1 MTALLA
7 PAIDYPRAAPF
18 RLGGSSHAEILRSWL
33 YATTLPA
40 IAGCALFGRNAAI
53 ILGASVGAAVVSDF
67 LFAQLIRRRQRSD
80 MLHVLVLAL
89 LLGLTFPPTAPWYI
103 PAFAA
108 FVMVTVKTAFGGI
121 SHCIWHP
128 ALIARVVVQ
137 FLFTQQLG
145 LTFAGAP
152 VKGPVLA
159 PAHLVTGRI
168 ELSRQFAPT
177 EYLGWR
183 DTGLVEQKAHAFE
196 TVRPQ
201 QVLRLYADGQIPQDV
216 SLWKNDPPLRF
227 TPLLRD
233 YLPPW
238 GDTILGAVPGAIG
251 ETTSLAIIVAG
262 LYLIYRGHLR
272 WQLPIAVLAGAA
284 VAAAIMPIS
293 IGADKAYRWV
303 PILVFEEGRAV
314 GLAYTLF
321 HLTAGQLL
329 ICAFLFGGEMLLSPL
344 RARGQLLFGAG
355 IGMITIFLRLYGPLD
370 GEGYW
375 AVLAMN
381 TIVPMID
388 SRLKRPVLG
397 IER

>member
-1 MTALLA
+1 MTAISA
-7 PAIDYPRAAPF
+7 AVMDYPRAAPF

-40 IAGCALFGRNAAI
+40 IAGCALFGRHAAI
-53 ILGASVGAAVVSDF
+53 ILAASIGSAVISDF
-67 LFAQLIRRRQRSD
+67 LFGMLTRRRQRSD

-108 FVMVTVKTAFGGI
+108 FIMVTVKTAFGGI

-152 VKGPVLA
+152 VTAPVLA
-159 PAHLVTGRI
+159 PDHLVTGHI
-168 ELSRQFAPT
+168 ELSRQFAPA

-183 DTGLVEQKAHAFE
+183 DTGLIEQKAHSFE

-201 QVLRLYADGQIPQDV
+201 QTLRLFADGQIPQDA

-272 WQLPIAVLAGAA
+272 WQLPIAVIGGAA
-284 VAAAIMPIS
+284 LAVAIMPIS
-293 IGADKAYRWV
+293 IGVDKAYRWV

-355 IGMITIFLRLYGPLD
+355 IGIITIFLRLYGPLD

-381 TIVPMID
+381 TVVPMID

>member
-1 MTALLA
+1 MTTLSAA
-7 PAIDYPRAAPF
+7 AIEYPRAAPF
-18 RLGGSSHAEILRSWL
+18 RLGGSSHSEILRSWL
-33 YATTLPA
+33 YATALPA
-40 IAGCALFGRNAAI
+40 IAGCALFGRSAAI
-53 ILGASVGAAVVSDF
+53 ILATSAGTAILSDF

-103 PAFAA
+103 AAFAA
-108 FVMVTVKTAFGGI
+108 FVMVAIKTAFGGI

-128 ALIARVVVQ
+128 ALIARVIVQ

-152 VKGPVLA
+152 VTAPVLA
-159 PAHLVTGRI
+159 PGHLVTGRT
-168 ELSRQFAPT
+168 ELSRQFALT

-183 DTGLVEQKAHAFE
+183 ETGLDEQKAQAFE

-201 QVLRLYADGQIPQDV
+201 QVLRLFADGQIPRDV
-216 SLWKNDPPLRF
+216 SLWKNDQPLRF

-238 GDTILGAVPGAIG
+238 RDTILGAVPGAIG
-251 ETTSLAIIVAG
+251 ETTSLALIVAG

-272 WQLPIAVLAGAA
+272 WQLPIAVVGGAA
-284 VAAAIMPIS
+284 LAAAMMPIS
-293 IGADKAYRWV
+293 IGVDKAYRWV

-321 HLTAGQLL
+321 HLTTGQLL

-355 IGMITIFLRLYGPLD
+355 IGVLTIFLRLYGPLES
-370 GEGYW
+370 EGYW

>member
-1 MTALLA
+1 MTALSA
-7 PAIDYPRAAPF
+7 AAIDYPRTAPF

-33 YATTLPA
+33 YAACLPA
-40 IAGCALFGRNAAI
+40 MAGCVLFGRNAAV
-53 ILGASVGAAVVSDF
+53 ILGASVGAAIASDF
-67 LFAQLIRRRQRSD
+67 FLAQLTRRRQRSD
-80 MLHVLVLAL
+80 LLHVLVLAL
-89 LLGLTFPPTAPWYI
+89 ILGLTFPPQAPWYI

-108 FVMVTVKTAFGGI
+108 FIMVTVKTAFGGI

-128 ALIARVVVQ
+128 ALIGRVVVQ

-145 LTFAGAP
+145 LTYAGAP
-152 VKGPVLA
+152 VTTPVLA
-159 PAHLVTGRI
+159 PDHLVTGHI
-168 ELSRQFAPT
+168 ELSRRFNPT

-183 DTGLVEQKAHAFE
+183 ETGLIEPKAHAFE

-201 QVLRLYADGQIPQDV
+201 QVLRLFADGQIPQDV
-216 SLWKNDPPLRF
+216 SMWKNDPPLRF

-238 GDTILGAVPGAIG
+238 GDTILGAIPGAIG
-251 ETTSLAIIVAG
+251 ETTSLALIVAG

-272 WQLPIAVLAGAA
+272 WQLPIAVIGGAA
-284 VAAAIMPIS
+284 LAAALMPIS
-293 IGADKAYRWV
+293 IGPEKAYRWV
-303 PILVFEEGRAV
+303 PILAFEEGRAV

-329 ICAFLFGGEMLLSPL
+329 ICAFLFSGEMLLSPL

-355 IGMITIFLRLYGPLD
+355 IGMILIFLRLYGPLD

-381 TIVPMID
+381 SIVPMID

-397 IER
+397 MAR